1 MTVSTEVDH
10 NEYTGNGVTTS
21 FPYTFRIFK
30 KSDLV
35 VQVVDLSENITE
47 LVLDTDYTVTGAG
60 GYTGGNV
67 ILSTPLTNGYQI
79 SISRELPVTQET
91 DLRNQGKFFA
101 EVHEDAFDKLTMLIQ
116 QAISWLRLSLRK
128 PSFIANY
135 YDALNNYIRNLRDPS
150 QPQDAATKNYVD
162 SLSGTN
168 LNRSLR
174 IPEASISMLPDV
186 AGRRNKTL
194 SFDNYGAPLLLDPA
208 SSGLWGYVLIDSF
221 QAGASITTRFEALHW
236 QLPDGNGEYYRWD
249 GALPKVVPVG
259 STPSSSGGIGNGA
272 WLSVGDASLRKD
284 LGVLTSSINIFE
296 GSEKFLV
303 TGSIGAIK
311 TGGYH
316 QVNDGGAALYINS
329 GIGTP
334 GETDNIS
341 YFVTNNGI
349 KFNHAGDYNSAQC
362 GIYDGLS
369 ENQSSKLIK
378 LSELAYGN
386 SQDRVVLN
394 IDSLRA
400 DDDLINVDKI
410 RMIGGGVLI
419 SSNSN
424 NYYKQIF
431 KEDDKLNVGKINIS
445 GDLSIFLNV
454 ASSGYKPKVVFV
466 GDSLTMGGHRKADNY
481 WWVKKLQYA
490 INDIVSCD
498 FYNRGIAGLSIED
511 FITKPNVD
519 ASYHAPY
526 EQPWFNPSS
535 PNTWADYVEELSPTL
550 IFMAFGMNNPNAQDY
565 QKILNARN
573 RIASFSSKATVVWV
587 TSPMRTTS
595 LTAENSGVRFGTYPD
610 NEYSNNSAIST
621 RLIAERFG
629 DAVIDVNR
637 MSNIVMN
644 GIDPLQ
650 SRMDRWA
657 GLYRDST
664 YKFND
669 ATKIVGGGSS
679 DMSIILSD
687 ASPVITNEM
696 FRDATVEFI
705 MPAAISNF
713 TAIKISFRKD
723 NNSNSEVLFQVEPT
737 EIGLYSL
744 KDNST
749 QKIGSWSASP
759 LGKTLRF
766 EVIGSA
772 ARLFVNESIAI
783 DGDVKEATFLSPI
796 SILGFSTTNTTLT
809 NVVIN
814 ATTIRDYAKQIPK
827 LTPDQIFS
835 VIYGDGGNGVNH
847 PNTKGELEIYDAACQ
862 EFVNEIFKSSI
873 TSQSLTLK
881 SGMTGSITVSN
892 RNGVNILT
900 IINMGGEATSSDD
913 IASLPFGIVWPATT
927 VSGLA
932 SKTDGTILPISV
944 TVNGKVR
951 TTKSVSTGDSY
962 NGVIIW

>member
-1 MTVSTEVDH
+1 MATQ
-10 NEYTGNGVTTS
+10 
-21 FPYTFRIFK
+21 P
-30 KSDLV
+30 
-35 VQVVDLSENITE
+35 
-47 LVLDTDYTVTGAG
+47 
-60 GYTGGNV
+60 
-67 ILSTPLTNGYQI
+67 TN
-79 SISRELPVTQET
+79 LPVSSESSR
-91 DLRNQGKFFA
+91 DLKFNAGKIDEFVTSNNHVYVDRFGNDHRTI
-101 EVHEDAFDKLTMLIQ
+101 EGINYDAN
-116 QAISWLRLSLRK
+116 QAILNYGYITKDSFEDGNTLS
-128 PSFIANY
+128 IANEC
-135 YDALNNYIRNLRDPS
+135 LRWKS
-150 QPQDAATKNYVD
+150 
-162 SLSGTN
+162 
-168 LNRSLR
+168 
-174 IPEASISMLPDV
+174 
-186 AGRRNKTL
+186 
-194 SFDNYGAPLLLDPA
+194 
-208 SSGLWGYVLIDSF
+208 
-221 QAGASITTRFEALHW
+221 
-236 QLPDGNGEYYRWD
+236 NGEYYRWD
-249 GALPKVVPVG
+249 GAFPKVVPPG
-259 STPSSSGGIGNGA
+259 STPDSTGGIGKGK
-272 WLSVGDASLRKD
+272 WVSVGDASLRSD
-284 LGVLTSSINIFE
+284 LGVLTSSINLFE
-296 GSEKFLV
+296 GDEKFLV
-303 TGSIGAIK
+303 TGSPGAIK
-311 TGGYH
+311 TNGYH
-316 QVNDGGAALYINS
+316 QANDGGDAVYIKS
-329 GIGTP
+329 GTGTP
-334 GETDNIS
+334 GDTDGIS
-341 YFVTNNGI
+341 FFVTNNGI
-349 KFNHAGDYNSAQC
+349 KFNHIGGYNSAQA
-362 GIYDGLS
+362 GITDSLT
-369 ENQSSKLIK
+369 ENQASKLTK
-378 LSELAYGN
+378 LASLVAANGQGKVYFN
-386 SQDRVVLN
+386 VN
-394 IDSLRA
+394 SLRA
-400 DDDLINVDKI
+400 DNDLIGVDNI
-410 RMIGGGVLI
+410 RMIGNGSLI
-419 SSNSN
+419 SSNPN
-424 NYYKQIF
+424 NHYKQIF
-431 KEDDKLNVGKINIS
+431 KPEDKIDLGKINIS
-445 GDLSIFLNV
+445 GDLSIFLNA

-723 NNSNSEVLFQVEPT
+723 HNSNSEVLFQIEPA

-744 KDNST
+744 KDNTT

-759 LGKTLRF
+759 LGKTLRL
-766 EVIGSA
+766 EVVGST
-772 ARLFVNESIAI
+772 ARLFVNESNAI
-783 DGDVKEATFLSPI
+783 EESVKESTFLAPVSF
-796 SILGFSTTNTTLT
+796 LGLSSTNATLT

-814 ATTIRDYAKQIPK
+814 ATTVRDYAKQIPI
-827 LTPDQIFS
+827 LTPDQVFN
-835 VIYGDGGNGVNH
+835 VAYGDGGNGVNH
-847 PNTKGELEIYDAACQ
+847 PNNNGEKAIYDAACK
-862 EFVNEIFKSSI
+862 EFAGSLFKSTI
-873 TSQSLTLK
+873 NTEILTLK

-900 IINMGGEATSSDD
+900 IVNMGGEATSSDD
-913 IASLPFGIVWPATT
+913 IASLPFGIVWPTT
-927 VSGLA
+927 TALGLA

-962 NGVIIW
+962 SGVIIW